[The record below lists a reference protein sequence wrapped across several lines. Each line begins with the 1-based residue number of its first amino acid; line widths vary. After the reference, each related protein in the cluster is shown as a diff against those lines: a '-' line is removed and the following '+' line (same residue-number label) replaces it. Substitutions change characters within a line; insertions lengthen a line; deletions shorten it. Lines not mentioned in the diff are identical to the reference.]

1 MNRFY
6 AKGCTPRGHCQPVND
21 DLPRVCFEHI
31 RKWALIRVLG
41 HNHAEK
47 RLMPVT
53 DVKVLAVHSFL
64 SPNFRDATTASAAG
78 MLVDVDQRLAPQIK
92 SL

>member
-1 MNRFY
+1 
-6 AKGCTPRGHCQPVND
+6 
-21 DLPRVCFEHI
+21 
-31 RKWALIRVLG
+31 
-41 HNHAEK
+41 
-47 RLMPVT
+47 MPVT